1 MRAPDEKRPRASAT
15 RLRYREMFEVV
26 TRDPDFLV
34 DMFLCA
40 MADTGNPYY
49 AWQALSVCLKHKKEI
64 PDWLA
69 AYLEQCIERMESDR
83 ARKAGDLREVL
94 PWVLDFSK
102 KSGPGNMLDPDHD
115 PDAKPLIA
123 LKFAIK
129 LEEGEGL
136 STALTSACEEVLGQE
151 RAEKIADKTLKSWLV
166 KVFDLKKWPARATA
180 AEWKLIAQEH
190 YVAERALLE
199 KRFRR
204 IRKQS
209 RETPF

>member
-1 MRAPDEKRPRASAT
+1 
-15 RLRYREMFEVV
+15 
-26 TRDPDFLV
+26 
-34 DMFLCA
+34 
-40 MADTGNPYY
+40 
-49 AWQALSVCLKHKKEI
+49 
-64 PDWLA
+64 
-69 AYLEQCIERMESDR
+69 
-83 ARKAGDLREVL
+83 
-94 PWVLDFSK
+94 
-102 KSGPGNMLDPDHD
+102 MLDPDHD

-129 LEEGEGL
+129 LEEGERL

-151 RAEKIADKTLKSWLV
+151 RAEKTLKSWLV